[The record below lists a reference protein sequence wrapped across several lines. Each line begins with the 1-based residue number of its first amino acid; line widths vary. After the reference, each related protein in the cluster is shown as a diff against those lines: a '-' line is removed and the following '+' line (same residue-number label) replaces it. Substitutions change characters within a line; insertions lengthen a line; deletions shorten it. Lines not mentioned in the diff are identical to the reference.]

1 MQDPQV
7 PTASLK
13 PTKEMV
19 EVNGKEIAYPGKG
32 TAARYVWDLA
42 DYAVANGQSSSDVI
56 DTVIANTSMSRA
68 SANSQLTYWRKAT
81 GQELSRRV
89 DTSKAEEKAA
99 KKLERESKRAE
110 RLAANAG
117 KRGETIAKL
126 EEQIGKLS
134 IRLSTLKAEEAE
146 ANEEAPT
153 EAPAGEDEQHDA
165 A

>member
-1 MQDPQV
+1 MSEVQA

-19 EVNGKEIAYPGKG
+19 EVNGKEIAFPGKG

-42 DYAVANGQSSSDVI
+42 NYAVANGQSSSDVI
-56 DTVIANTSMSRA
+56 DTVIENTSMSRA

-89 DTSKAEEKAA
+89 DTTKAEEKAA
-99 KKLERESKRAE
+99 KKLVRESKRAE

-134 IRLSTLKAEEAE
+134 IRLSTLKQEEAE
-146 ANEEAPT
+146 ANEAPVA
-153 EAPAGEDEQHDA
+153 EVEDDSAEQSA
-165 A
+165 E